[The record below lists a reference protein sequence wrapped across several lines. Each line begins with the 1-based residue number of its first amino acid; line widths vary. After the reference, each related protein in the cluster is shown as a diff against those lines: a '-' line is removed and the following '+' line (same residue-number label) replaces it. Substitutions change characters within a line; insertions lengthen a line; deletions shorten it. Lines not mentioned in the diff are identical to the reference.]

1 MIPTRRQLMAGTAAL
16 AVPTAA
22 RAQRKGGAIT
32 VAALGGA
39 FQQQFQTALIDDF
52 RRVRPDIAVY
62 YYAVSNPA
70 QIVGLLR
77 QGAQPSAFDVVLL
90 NPRSARQAVAQSLV
104 TPLTPETVPAMAE
117 IVPAA
122 RMDGIGGVVAM
133 VDCLGMPYVPEAERP
148 DMDSWR
154 LLWDPA
160 IARRITIPAAPDP
173 IGVAITVIASRL
185 FSQGQGREAIS
196 DGINALSHVIRRV
209 VNLNPKP
216 DVYDFL
222 IDGKAEFGV
231 AWNGVGQV
239 RAQRNPGRL
248 RMALPRE
255 FPVREM
261 HTIHLVTHTAR
272 PEAARAFINHVL
284 GADGQ
289 SRMANALFMTPVHP
303 RARVST
309 ETGRRI
315 LPLENPNGPIIG
327 VDSPEIEDLR
337 GAIIAGWRE
346 ELMRAR

>member
-1 MIPTRRQLMAGTAAL
+1 MIPTRRRFMAGTAAL

-22 RAQRKGGAIT
+22 LAQRKGGSIT
-32 VAALGGA
+32 VAALGGV
-39 FQQQFQTALIDDF
+39 FQQQFQTALIDSF

-62 YYAVSNPA
+62 YYPVSNPG

-77 QGAQPSAFDVVLL
+77 QGAQPSAFDVALL
-90 NPRSARQAVAQSLV
+90 NPRSARLATAQGLV
-104 TPLTPETVPAMAE
+104 TPLEPDTIPTVNE

-122 RMDGIGGVVAM
+122 RLDGIAGVVAM
-133 VDCLGMPYVPEAERP
+133 VDSLGMPYVPEAERAE
-148 DMDSWR
+148 MTSWR

-173 IGVAITVIASRL
+173 IGVGITVIASRL
-185 FSQGQGREAIS
+185 FSQGQGRDAIV
-196 DGINALSHVIRRV
+196 DGINALSHVIKRV

-231 AWNGVGQV
+231 AWNSIGQV
-239 RAQRNPGRL
+239 RAQRNPTRL

-261 HTIHLVTHTAR
+261 HTIHLVANTAR
-272 PEAARAFINHVL
+272 PEAARAFINYVL
-284 GADGQ
+284 GAEGQ
-289 SRMANALFMTPVHP
+289 SRMAEALFMTPMHP
-303 RARVST
+303 GARVSA
-309 ETGRRI
+309 ETTRRI
-315 LPLENPNGPIIG
+315 LPLENRNGPIVG

-337 GAIIAGWRE
+337 GAIMTGWRE